1 MGAAMAF
8 TFASQNEEFYNK
20 AELRQVDV
28 PSFSGSFGILPAHV
42 PSLAVLK
49 PGVVTV
55 IENQGE
61 PKKFFVSSGTITIN
75 EDSTVQLLAEE
86 AVPVD
91 QLDLSAARD
100 LLTQSQSQLA
110 AAGSD
115 LAKAEAQ
122 IAVEVSEA

>member
-1 MGAAMAF
+1 M
-8 TFASQNEEFYNK
+8 
-20 AELRQVDV
+20 
-28 PSFSGSFGILPAHV
+28 
-42 PSLAVLK
+42 
-49 PGVVTV
+49 
-55 IENQGE
+55 
-61 PKKFFVSSGTITIN
+61 
-75 EDSTVQLLAEE
+75 LAEE

-122 IAVEVSEA
+122 IAVEVSEALVKACDRPRHLTTRHPNSNT